1 MGGAM
6 RETKPKSTYR
16 MLSVR
21 VSPQLLKKIKRRA
34 LDDDTSGQAVVIA
47 AIETY
52 LKNGAA

>member
-1 MGGAM
+1 M